1 MVHGELLRK
10 FTKILEY
17 LRKCTKICEN
27 LIRKY
32 ANICEII
39 GKCTKICENVRNLIF
54 RVIFMAKNL
63 LSKKAIKYIVQLRN
77 DEDVRYSYTQIAK
90 LVEENFGVKVCFQT
104 IAYHY
109 KHNKDIDTSSLSQVK
124 PKSKLAELV
133 EQRKAEKSASQI
145 TSQPAPKPVQ
155 KPYRPSNSL
164 LDENGEEPEWMKIA
178 NMSIPEFK
186 EYKAKK
192 AAEQAAKKAAEQAKG
207 SDATDVRQ

>member
-1 MVHGELLRK
+1 
-10 FTKILEY
+10 
-17 LRKCTKICEN
+17 
-27 LIRKY
+27 
-32 ANICEII
+32 
-39 GKCTKICENVRNLIF
+39 
-54 RVIFMAKNL
+54 MAKNL

-77 DEDVRYSYTQIAK
+77 DEDVRYSYAQIAK

-109 KHNKDIDTSSLSQVK
+109 KRNKDIDTSVVASVK

-133 EQRKAEKSASQI
+133 EQRKVEKAAPQI
-145 TSQPAPKPVQ
+145 TSQPAPKPIQ

-178 NMSIPEFK
+178 NMSVPEFK

-192 AAEQAAKKAAEQAKG
+192 AAEKAAKKAEAEKQAQAATAQSTPTHAPNQSHLPPSKRVYQAPDMDKLTRMLHM
-207 SDATDVRQ
+207 SDDEFREMMRQEAEEEAKNTPNT

>member
-1 MVHGELLRK
+1 
-10 FTKILEY
+10 
-17 LRKCTKICEN
+17 
-27 LIRKY
+27 
-32 ANICEII
+32 
-39 GKCTKICENVRNLIF
+39 
-54 RVIFMAKNL
+54 MAKNL

-109 KHNKDIDTSSLSQVK
+109 KRNKDIDTSSLSEVK

-133 EQRKAEKSASQI
+133 EQRKAEKSAPQT
-145 TSQPAPKPVQ
+145 TSQPTPTPKPVQ

-192 AAEQAAKKAAEQAKG
+192 AAEKAAKKVAEANQN
-207 SDATDVRQ
+207 SEN

>member
-1 MVHGELLRK
+1 
-10 FTKILEY
+10 
-17 LRKCTKICEN
+17 
-27 LIRKY
+27 
-32 ANICEII
+32 
-39 GKCTKICENVRNLIF
+39 
-54 RVIFMAKNL
+54 MAKNL

>member
-1 MVHGELLRK
+1 
-10 FTKILEY
+10 
-17 LRKCTKICEN
+17 
-27 LIRKY
+27 
-32 ANICEII
+32 
-39 GKCTKICENVRNLIF
+39 
-54 RVIFMAKNL
+54 MAKNL

-77 DEDVRYSYTQIAK
+77 DEDVRYSYAQIAK

-109 KHNKDIDTSSLSQVK
+109 KRNKDIDTSSLSQVK
-124 PKSKLAELV
+124 QKSKLAELV
-133 EQRKAEKSASQI
+133 EQRKAEKSVSQI

-178 NMSIPEFK
+178 NMSVPEFK

-192 AAEQAAKKAAEQAKG
+192 AAEKAAKKAEAEKQAQAATAQSTPTHAPNQSHLPPSKRVYQAPDMDKLTRMLHM
-207 SDATDVRQ
+207 SDDEFREMMRQEAEEEAKNTPNT

>member
-1 MVHGELLRK
+1 
-10 FTKILEY
+10 
-17 LRKCTKICEN
+17 
-27 LIRKY
+27 
-32 ANICEII
+32 
-39 GKCTKICENVRNLIF
+39 
-54 RVIFMAKNL
+54 MAKNL

-109 KHNKDIDTSSLSQVK
+109 QRNKDMDTSSLSEVK
-124 PKSKLAELV
+124 PKSKLATLV
-133 EQRKAEKSASQI
+133 EQRKAEKQAQELAQRPA
-145 TSQPAPKPVQ
+145 QPATTQ

-178 NMSIPEFK
+178 NMSVPEFR

-192 AAEQAAKKAAEQAKG
+192 EAEWAAKEAEEEKQAQVTTPQSTPTHPLNQSHLPPSKRVYQAPDMEKLTRMLHM
-207 SDATDVRQ
+207 SDDEFREMMRQEAEEREKNTQTQK

>member
-1 MVHGELLRK
+1 
-10 FTKILEY
+10 
-17 LRKCTKICEN
+17 
-27 LIRKY
+27 
-32 ANICEII
+32 
-39 GKCTKICENVRNLIF
+39 
-54 RVIFMAKNL
+54 MAKNL

-109 KHNKDIDTSSLSQVK
+109 KRNKDIDTSSLSEVK

-133 EQRKAEKSASQI
+133 EQRKAEKSAPQT
-145 TSQPAPKPVQ
+145 TSQPKPTPKPVQ

-192 AAEQAAKKAAEQAKG
+192 AAEKAAKKVAEANQN
-207 SDATDVRQ
+207 SEN

>member
-1 MVHGELLRK
+1 
-10 FTKILEY
+10 
-17 LRKCTKICEN
+17 
-27 LIRKY
+27 
-32 ANICEII
+32 
-39 GKCTKICENVRNLIF
+39 
-54 RVIFMAKNL
+54 MAKNL

-77 DEDVRYSYTQIAK
+77 DEDVRYSYAQITK

-109 KHNKDIDTSSLSQVK
+109 KRNKDIDTSSLSEVK

-133 EQRKAEKSASQI
+133 EQRKAEKSAPQT
-145 TSQPAPKPVQ
+145 TSQPTPTPKPVQ

-178 NMSIPEFK
+178 NMSVPEFK

-192 AAEQAAKKAAEQAKG
+192 SAEKAAKKAAEANQN
-207 SDATDVRQ
+207 SEN